1 MRAYLEESNQD
12 LLYQIAVVQELLGK
26 TSVCG
31 ALTPYVGQVIQLCE
45 ALCRQAQRNLT
56 DLGYGL
62 DDTLNDILA
71 ATQGLTNVFEVV
83 NTRLA
88 APVVRARPED
98 RLGLLVLRFLHD
110 SNPMTAALPFGL
122 SDGSFAVY
130 PTDKIP
136 PIYLV
141 PTSRQ
146 TTLLYLPLLFHEFGH
161 LLYACHKED
170 MDDLVKELQKIVAAA
185 LAPKS
190 VRSRAAASRSSSFRK
205 QVVTAWYTWAQEF
218 YCDAVGITV
227 GGPCF
232 LKAFSHFFRT
242 RSNDQYYVP
251 RDEQLQRRHPV
262 TWLRTKMLVDRAR
275 KYGLHTLAD
284 TVQDAWAETAVVLG
298 IQEDY
303 EGTWSDDFLLPLR
316 QMLDDMIENSPP
328 YAHQDTDVNMPA
340 EPAKRLS
347 GKSGNVGKVW
357 KKMGCAVAGLPDMPA
372 HRGARETA
380 KWAAFNSRPFCVP
393 TW

>member
-1 MRAYLEESNQD
+1 MRAFLEESNQD
-12 LLYQIAVVQELLGK
+12 LLYQIAIVQELLGK
-26 TSVCG
+26 SSVCG
-31 ALTPYVGQVIQLCE
+31 ELTPYVGQIIQLCE
-45 ALCRQAQRNLT
+45 ALRRQAQRNLT

-71 ATQGLTNVFEVV
+71 ATQSLSNVFEVV

-110 SNPMTAALPFGL
+110 SNTKTASLPFGL
-122 SDGSFAVY
+122 LDGSFAIY
-130 PTDKIP
+130 PTDTIP
-136 PIYLV
+136 PVYLV

-161 LLYACHKED
+161 LLYARYKAE
-170 MDDLVKELQKIVAAA
+170 MDELVKDLQNVVAGA

-190 VRSRAAASRSSSFRK
+190 VRSRAGASRSSSFRK
-205 QVVTAWYTWAQEF
+205 QVVTAWYAWAQEF

-232 LKAFSHFFRT
+232 LKAFSHFFHT

-251 RDEQLQRRHPV
+251 RDEQLHRRHPV

-275 KYGLHTLAD
+275 KHGLHTLAD
-284 TVQDAWAETAVVLG
+284 GVQDVWAETARILG

-303 EGTWSDDFLLPLR
+303 EGTWSEDFFLPLR
-316 QMLDDMIENSPP
+316 QMLDDMIEESQP
-328 YAHQDTDVNMPA
+328 YAHQPADVKLPV
-340 EPAKRLS
+340 EQAKPLS
-347 GKSGNVGKVW
+347 PVHLCNVAWRKFEADRTGYRAWEKD
-357 KKMGCAVAGLPDMPA
+357 AIDSFL
-372 HRGARETA
+372 RGT
-380 KWAAFNSRPFCVP
+380 
-393 TW
+393 

>member
-12 LLYQIAVVQELLGK
+12 LLYQIAVVQELLGR

-31 ALTPYVGQVIQLCE
+31 ELTPYVGQIIQICE
-45 ALCRQAQRNLT
+45 ALRRQAQRNLT
-56 DLGYGL
+56 DLSYGL
-62 DDTLNDILA
+62 DDTLSDILA
-71 ATQGLTNVFEVV
+71 ATQSVTNFFEVV

-88 APVVRARPED
+88 APVVRAKSED

-110 SNPMTAALPFGL
+110 CHPKTASLPFGL
-122 SDGSFAVY
+122 SDGSFAIY

-161 LLYACHKED
+161 LLYACHKSE
-170 MDDLVKELQKIVAAA
+170 MDDLVKDFQAVVARA

-190 VRSRAAASRSSSFRK
+190 VRSRAGASRSSTFRR
-205 QVVTAWYTWAQEF
+205 QVVTAWYAWAQEF
-218 YCDAVGITV
+218 YCDAVGITI

-251 RDEQLQRRHPV
+251 RDQQLVRRHPV

-275 KYGLHTLAD
+275 KHGMTALAD
-284 TVQDAWAETAVVLG
+284 GVERAWAETARVLG
-298 IQEDY
+298 VHEDY
-303 EGTWSDDFLLPLR
+303 EGTWLDDFFVPLR
-316 QMLDDMIENSPP
+316 QTLDDMIEESSPP
-328 YAHQDTDVNMPA
+328 EHGPEDV
-340 EPAKRLS
+340 
-347 GKSGNVGKVW
+347 
-357 KKMGCAVAGLPDMPA
+357 AVAESA
-372 HRGARETA
+372 ARFTPVQLCNLAWQKFETA
-380 KWAAFNSRPFCVP
+380 SP
-393 TW
+393 TYRSWERTVIETFLKSN

>member
-31 ALTPYVGQVIQLCE
+31 ELTPYVGQIIRICE
-45 ALCRQAQRNLT
+45 GLRLSAQRNLQ
-56 DLGYGL
+56 DLSYGL
-62 DDTLNDILA
+62 DETLNDILA
-71 ATQGLTNVFEVV
+71 ATQSVSAFFEVV

-88 APVVRARPED
+88 APVVRAKVED

-110 SNPMTAALPFGL
+110 SHTKTASLPFGL
-122 SDGSFAVY
+122 ADGSFAVY

-136 PIYLV
+136 PVYLV

-146 TTLLYLPLLFHEFGH
+146 TTLLYLSLLFHEFGH
-161 LLYACHKED
+161 LLYACHKPELD
-170 MDDLVKELQKIVAAA
+170 ELVKDFQAVVARA

-190 VRSRAAASRSSSFRK
+190 VRSRAGAAKSSTFRR

-218 YCDAVGITV
+218 YCDAVGITI

-232 LKAFSHFFRT
+232 LKAFSHYFRT

-251 RDEQLQRRHPV
+251 RDQQLQRRHPV

-275 KYGLHTLAD
+275 KHGMDTLGD
-284 TVQDAWAETAVVLG
+284 GVQHAWEATARVLG
-298 IQEDY
+298 VHEDY
-303 EGTWSDDFLLPLR
+303 EGTWADEFFVPLR
-316 QMLDDMIENSPP
+316 QMLDDMIEESQPYQHRPSDVPVPGGGEKNLSPVQLCNL
-328 YAHQDTDVNMPA
+328 AWGQFEAD
-340 EPAKRLS
+340 
-347 GKSGNVGKVW
+347 GKSYRAWEK
-357 KKMGCAVAGLPDMPA
+357 AAIEAFL
-372 HRGARETA
+372 RGA
-380 KWAAFNSRPFCVP
+380 
-393 TW
+393 

>member
-31 ALTPYVGQVIQLCE
+31 ELTPYVGQIIQICE
-45 ALCRQAQRNLT
+45 ALRQQAQRNLT

-71 ATQGLTNVFEVV
+71 ATQSVSSFFEVV

-88 APVVRARPED
+88 APVVRAKPED
-98 RLGLLVLRFLHD
+98 RLGLMILRFLHD
-110 SNPMTAALPFGL
+110 SHPKTAGLPFGL
-122 SDGSFAVY
+122 SDGIFAIY

-161 LLYACHKED
+161 LLYACHKLE
-170 MDDLVKELQKIVAAA
+170 MDELVKDIQTVVAKA
-185 LAPKS
+185 LAPMS
-190 VRSRAAASRSSSFRK
+190 VRSRAGATRSSTFRK
-205 QVVTAWYTWAQEF
+205 QVVTSWYAWAQEF
-218 YCDAVGITV
+218 YCDAVGLTI
-227 GGPCF
+227 GGPCY

-251 RDEQLQRRHPV
+251 REKQLERRHPV

-275 KYGLHTLAD
+275 KLGMVTLAD
-284 TVQDAWAETAVVLG
+284 GVQDAWAETARVLG
-298 IQEDY
+298 VQEDY
-303 EGTWSDDFLLPLR
+303 EGTWADEFFLPLR
-316 QMLDDMIENSPP
+316 QMLDDMIEESQP
-328 YAHQDTDVNMPA
+328 YAHRSSDIILPGGKANS
-340 EPAKRLS
+340 LS
-347 GKSGNVGKVW
+347 PIQLCNLSWGKFEEDRKSYRAWEKG
-357 KKMGCAVAGLPDMPA
+357 AIESFL
-372 HRGARETA
+372 RGA
-380 KWAAFNSRPFCVP
+380 
-393 TW
+393 

>member
-31 ALTPYVGQVIQLCE
+31 ELTPYVGQIIQICE
-45 ALCRQAQRNLT
+45 GLRRQAQRNLT

-71 ATQGLTNVFEVV
+71 ATQSVTNFFEVV

-88 APVVRARPED
+88 APVVRAKPED

-110 SNPMTAALPFGL
+110 SHPKTASLPFGL

-130 PTDKIP
+130 PTDIIP

-146 TTLLYLPLLFHEFGH
+146 STLLYLPLLFHEFGH
-161 LLYACHKED
+161 LLYACHRTELD
-170 MDDLVKELQKIVAAA
+170 ELVKDFQTVVAAT

-190 VRSRAAASRSSSFRK
+190 VRSRAGASRSSSFRR
-205 QVVTAWYTWAQEF
+205 QVVTAWYGWAQEF
-218 YCDAVGITV
+218 YCDSVGITV

-232 LKAFSHFFRT
+232 LKAFSHYFRT

-251 RDEQLQRRHPV
+251 RDVQLQRRHPV
-262 TWLRTKMLVDRAR
+262 TWLRIRMLVDRAR
-275 KYGLHTLAD
+275 KHGMHVLAD
-284 TVQDAWAETAVVLG
+284 GVQDAWAKTAEVLG
-298 IQEDY
+298 VQEDY
-303 EGTWSDDFLLPLR
+303 EGTWAEDFFLPLR
-316 QMLDDMIENSPP
+316 QMLDDMIEESQP
-328 YAHQDTDVNMPA
+328 YAHRPEDVTVVESATITRVQLCNLA
-340 EPAKRLS
+340 WQKF
-347 GKSGNVGKVW
+347 
-357 KKMGCAVAGLPDMPA
+357 
-372 HRGARETA
+372 ETA
-380 KWAAFNSRPFCVP
+380 SP
-393 TW
+393 TYRSWERTAIETFLKSN

>member
-31 ALTPYVGQVIQLCE
+31 ELTPYAGQIIQICE
-45 ALCRQAQRNLT
+45 VLRRQVQRNLT

-71 ATQGLTNVFEVV
+71 ATQSATNFFEVV

-88 APVVRARPED
+88 TPVVRARPED

-110 SNPMTAALPFGL
+110 SHPQTANLPFGL
-122 SDGSFAVY
+122 FDGSFAIY

-136 PIYLV
+136 PVYLV

-161 LLYACHKED
+161 LLYACHKAE
-170 MDDLVKELQKIVAAA
+170 MDELVKDFQKVVAR
-185 LAPKS
+185 LLTPKS
-190 VRSRAAASRSSSFRK
+190 VRNRAGASRSSSFRR
-205 QVVTAWYTWAQEF
+205 QAVTAWYTWAQEF
-218 YCDAVGITV
+218 YCDAVGITM

-251 RDEQLQRRHPV
+251 RDQQLQRRHPV
-262 TWLRTKMLVDRAR
+262 TWLRIRMLVDRAT
-275 KYGLHTLAD
+275 KHGMQSLAGG
-284 TVQDAWAETAVVLG
+284 VQDAWAETARVLG
-298 IQEDY
+298 VQEDY
-303 EGTWSDDFLLPLR
+303 EGTWVDEFFLPLR
-316 QMLDDMIENSPP
+316 QMLEDMIEESQP
-328 YAHQDTDVNMPA
+328 YAHQPSDVTLPGGDENS
-340 EPAKRLS
+340 LS
-347 GKSGNVGKVW
+347 PIQLCNLSWGRFEADRKSYRAWEK
-357 KKMGCAVAGLPDMPA
+357 
-372 HRGARETA
+372 GAIESFLLGA
-380 KWAAFNSRPFCVP
+380 
-393 TW
+393 